1 MFDNKLFQE
10 KESTLVIDSL
20 SQLNL
25 GNPQV
30 RSVSLFAIIA
40 LKIGDNEF
48 NDKALLEESAIE
60 DFLLDSKFNLDA
72 SRMRLGPHKASIHQ
86 LHSLQSLYLLK
97 T

>member
-1 MFDNKLFQE
+1 MFDDKLFQE
-10 KESTLVIDSL
+10 KEGTLVINSL
-20 SQLNL
+20 SKLNL
-25 GNPQV
+25 SYPQM
-30 RSVSLFAIIA
+30 RSISFFAIIA
-40 LKIGDNEF
+40 LKIGDNKF

-72 SRMRLGPHKASIHQ
+72 SRMRLGPHKASIHK